1 MKIRVLGAS
10 AGGGFPQWNCN
21 CPNCDG
27 VRKGK
32 IRAKPRTQ
40 SSIAVSENNLD
51 WILFN
56 ASPDVL
62 AQIKS
67 FPALQPARSIR
78 DTAVRAIV
86 LIDSQIDHTT
96 GLLMLREGKPLE
108 IYCTEVAREDLTTGN
123 PLFNILEHY
132 CTVNW
137 HKLPTQNGS
146 AFSVIGAQRLSFT
159 AVPLKSK
166 APPYSPH
173 RQNPHE
179 GDNIG
184 VRIEDPSTGRNLFYA
199 PGLGK
204 LEPHLEPFLKN
215 ADCLLVDGTCWTDD
229 ELIRFGISKQ
239 SARDMGHL
247 PQSGEGGMIS
257 VLRPLTK
264 PRKILIHINNTNP
277 ILVAGSPERLK
288 VEHAGWEIAED
299 GLEVVP

>member
-1 MKIRVLGAS
+1 MKIRVLGAA

-32 IRAKPRTQ
+32 IKAKPRTQ
-40 SSIAVSENNLD
+40 SSIAISENNLD

-62 AQIKS
+62 AQIKA

-78 DTAVRAIV
+78 DTAIRSII

-108 IYCTEVAREDLTTGN
+108 IYCTDMAREDLTTGN
-123 PLFNILEHY
+123 PLFNVLGHY

-137 HKLPTQNGS
+137 HKLPTHNGNG
-146 AFSVIGAQRLSFT
+146 FSVIGAQRLRFT
-159 AVPLKSK
+159 AVPLISK

-173 RQNPHE
+173 RQDPQE

-184 VRIEDPSTGRNLFYA
+184 IRIEDARTGKNLFYA

-239 SARDMGHL
+239 SSRDMGHL

-257 VLRPLTK
+257 VLKPLTK

-277 ILVAGSPERLK
+277 ILNEESQERAELAANGIEVAYDGM
-288 VEHAGWEIAED
+288 EII
-299 GLEVVP
+299 L